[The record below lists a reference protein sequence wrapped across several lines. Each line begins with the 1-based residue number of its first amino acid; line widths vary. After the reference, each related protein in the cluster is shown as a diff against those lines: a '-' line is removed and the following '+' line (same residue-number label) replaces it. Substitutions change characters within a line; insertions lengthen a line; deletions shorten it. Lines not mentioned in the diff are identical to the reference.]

1 MDLLEIFRDSNDQE
15 AYPAG
20 AVIIEEGAEGGH
32 MYVVLK
38 GEVAISLRDREIATA
53 TAGEIV
59 GEMALINAEIRSAT
73 VTAATDCVLAV
84 IDETSFRSML
94 KHVPDFNLH
103 VMNVLADRL
112 KMAYEMI
119 DGQEV
124 R

>member
-15 AYPAG
+15 SYPAG
-20 AVIIEEGAEGGH
+20 AVIIEEGVEGNH
-32 MYVVLK
+32 MYVVME
-38 GEVAISLRDREIATA
+38 GEVAISLRGREIANA
-53 TAGEIV
+53 SAGEIV
-59 GEMALINAEIRSAT
+59 GEMALIDAEIRSAT
-73 VTAATDCVLAV
+73 VTATTDCVLAV
-84 IDETSFRSML
+84 IDETSFKSML

>member
-1 MDLLEIFRDSNDQE
+1 
-15 AYPAG
+15 
-20 AVIIEEGAEGGH
+20 
-32 MYVVLK
+32 
-38 GEVAISLRDREIATA
+38 
-53 TAGEIV
+53 
-59 GEMALINAEIRSAT
+59 
-73 VTAATDCVLAV
+73 
-84 IDETSFRSML
+84 ML